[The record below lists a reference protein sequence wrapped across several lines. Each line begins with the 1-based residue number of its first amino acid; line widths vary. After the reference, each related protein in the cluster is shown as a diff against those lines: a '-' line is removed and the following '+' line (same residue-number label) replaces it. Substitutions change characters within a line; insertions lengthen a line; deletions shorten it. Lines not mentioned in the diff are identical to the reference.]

1 MRVRITTTF
10 TEVRE
15 IDETEEHFLE
25 PSEDEEG
32 QESENFEPFDE
43 EFALKVL
50 DADFDDDPI
59 GQIET
64 YDDWAVTFEVLPD
77 DR

>member
-15 IDETEEHFLE
+15 IDENDEHFLN
-25 PSEDEEG
+25 PAEDEEG
-32 QESENFEPFDE
+32 QESESFESFDE

-59 GQIET
+59 GQVET
-64 YDDWAVTFEVLPD
+64 FDDCAVTFEVLP
-77 DR
+77 